1 MADDDVSPVPP
12 PPAPSPAPPPPE
24 GAPPPAAKIVV
35 NAERKE
41 GDTDLAAELA
51 AERKKLKD
59 RETRLSELEDE
70 NRRLKTPPPSAPPA
84 KKRGGWGFFQED

>member
-35 NAERKE
+35 SAERKE
-41 GDTDLAAELA
+41 GDTDLAREL
-51 AERKKLKD
+51 EETRRKLKE
-59 RETRLSELEDE
+59 REIRQSELEDE

-84 KKRGGWGFFQED
+84 QKRGGWGFFQED